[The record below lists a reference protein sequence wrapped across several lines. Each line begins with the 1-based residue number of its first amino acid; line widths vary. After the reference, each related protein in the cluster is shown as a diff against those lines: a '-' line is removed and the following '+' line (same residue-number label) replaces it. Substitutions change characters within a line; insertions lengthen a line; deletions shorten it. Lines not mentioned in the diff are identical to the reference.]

1 MKNKIY
7 IAKIGKT
14 VGLKGQL
21 KLHIDSDFPEQF
33 SANYTF
39 VTNKNISLI
48 IESFNKNNN
57 VVKFVNFD
65 TIEDAHKLV
74 NQQLFSTLEDTRN
87 SCKLD
92 KNQYFWFD
100 LINSKISENDNIL
113 GKVIDIHRY
122 PQGDYFEI
130 KTSNNKIFLL
140 PYTKQ
145 YILNV
150 DIKNKVIEVQGA
162 TDILEAS

>member
-21 KLHIDSDFPEQF
+21 KLHVDSDFPEQF
-33 SANYTF
+33 STNSTF
-39 VTNKNISLI
+39 VTNKSISLT

-57 VVKFVNFD
+57 VVKFIDFD

-87 SCKLD
+87 HCKLD
-92 KNQYFWFD
+92 ENQYFWFD

-113 GKVIDIHRY
+113 GELIDIHRY

-130 KTSNNKIFLL
+130 KTPNNKIFLL

-150 DIKNKVIEVQGA
+150 NIKNKVIDVQGA
-162 TDILEAS
+162 IDILEAS